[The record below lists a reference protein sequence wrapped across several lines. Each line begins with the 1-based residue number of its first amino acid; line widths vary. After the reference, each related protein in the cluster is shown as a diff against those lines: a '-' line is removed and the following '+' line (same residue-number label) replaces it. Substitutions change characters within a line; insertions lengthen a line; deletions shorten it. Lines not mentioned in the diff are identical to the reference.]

1 MAPIKANR
9 RQSHLG
15 LLIIGRKRPGFDLEW
30 AKQIEAEALTT
41 LEALNLGAVTK
52 ARAVDD
58 PSLREAVD
66 ALRQAG
72 VNTLVVVQPTI
83 GDGRLAPLIGQLWGA
98 PVVLWATPE
107 RPGATKVTACG
118 LVGGHLFASIL
129 RQQHFP
135 FEIVY
140 GPTNSADTI
149 QSLRTAVQ
157 LISTLVSLRQSKAGL
172 VEQHAPGFSNLL
184 VDPTRLNAV
193 LGVQFQH
200 FSLKEY
206 VDLAQSMEA
215 ARVKEQVARVRELA
229 LPADAGIGDAELE
242 IDARQYLAMS
252 DLMAANS
259 LDALA
264 VRCWPE
270 LPEVLGQW
278 PYLAMA
284 RLASE
289 HRAIAL
295 EGDLD
300 GAVCGLISE
309 LLGLGPAFI
318 TDWLAHDEHT
328 LTAWHPGMAPFQL
341 CDPVGTPVGPRLTR
355 HFNNGKPLCVDAQLK
370 PDMDITLFRLW
381 SCDGS
386 YHLMACDARTE
397 RLSPALAG
405 NSVLVCVTD
414 RSVPRWFEE
423 LCFAG
428 MPHHVSL
435 VAGHGADKLRRLARL
450 LGIEF
455 LECA

>member
-1 MAPIKANR
+1 MSSNQPKP
-9 RQSHLG
+9 G
-15 LLIIGRKRPGFDLEW
+15 LLIIGRKRPGFDMEW

-41 LEALNLGAVTK
+41 LEALGLGPVAK

-58 PSLREAVD
+58 PSLREAIGT
-66 ALRQAG
+66 LRQAN

-118 LVGGHLFASIL
+118 LVGAHLFASIL
-129 RQQHFP
+129 RQHHFP

-140 GPTNSADTI
+140 GPTNAADTI
-149 QSLRTAVQ
+149 QALRTAAQ
-157 LISTLVSLRQSKAGL
+157 LVFTVVTLRRSKAGL
-172 VEQHAPGFSNLL
+172 VEQHVPGFSNLL
-184 VDPTRLNAV
+184 VDPARLSGA

-200 FSLKEY
+200 FALKEY
-206 VDLAQSMEA
+206 VDLAQSMGA
-215 ARVKEQVARVRELA
+215 ARVKEEVAKIRELA
-229 LPADAGIGDAELE
+229 LPAEEGIGEAELE

-252 DLMAANS
+252 DLMAGNT

-300 GAVCGLISE
+300 GALCGLISE

-328 LTAWHPGMAPFQL
+328 LTAWHGGMAPFQL
-341 CDPVGTPVGPRLTR
+341 CNPVGAPGCPRLAR
-355 HFNNGKPLCVDAQLK
+355 HFNNGKPLCVDAQIK
-370 PDMDITLFRLW
+370 PDMDVTLYRLW
-381 SCDGS
+381 SCDGR
-386 YHLMACDARTE
+386 YHLTACNARTE
-397 RLSPALAG
+397 LLSPPLAG
-405 NSVLVCVTD
+405 NSVLVRLAD
-414 RSVPRWFEE
+414 RSVPRWFDD
-423 LCFAG
+423 LCHAG
-428 MPHHVSL
+428 MPHHLSL
-435 VAGHGADKLRRLARL
+435 VEGHAADKLRRLARL
-450 LGIEF
+450 LGINF
-455 LECA
+455 LA